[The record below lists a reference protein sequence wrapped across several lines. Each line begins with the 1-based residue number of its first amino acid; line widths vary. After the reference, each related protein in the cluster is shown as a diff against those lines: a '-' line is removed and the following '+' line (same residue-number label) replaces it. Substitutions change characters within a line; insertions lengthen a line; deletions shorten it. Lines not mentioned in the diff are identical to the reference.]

1 MQHAEPQPCA
11 GNAVAFPGILPC
23 GLPVLRAAEELPLDA
38 LRQVWQEGAALSES
52 EKQFSFTCAALSTSG
67 RARKQ
72 IQSIQIETQV
82 AL

>member
-1 MQHAEPQPCA
+1 MQKTKFLSLFEYYA
-11 GNAVAFPGILPC
+11 
-23 GLPVLRAAEELPLDA
+23 AAEELPLDA

-52 EKQFSFTCAALSTSG
+52 EKQFSFTCAALGTRG

-72 IQSIQIETQV
+72 IQSIQIETQA